1 MNSRWRHRLAA
12 WLLALAFMP
21 CASAQELQD
30 PAPLQFRNTAEEARF
45 HALTGELR
53 CVMCQNQSLADSN
66 AQIAHD
72 LRREV
77 LQLMRQGRSD
87 DEIVA
92 FLVARYGEFVRYKPA
107 FEPATWLL
115 WLGPA
120 ALLLAGG
127 TVVAFVVRRR
137 RADLPP
143 GTGTATADAEQ
154 EW

>member
-1 MNSRWRHRLAA
+1 MNPRWRRRLAA
-12 WLLALAFMP
+12 CVLALAFAP
-21 CASAQELQD
+21 GLPAQELQD
-30 PAPLQFRNTAEEARF
+30 PAPLQFRSAAEEARF

-53 CVMCQNQSLADSN
+53 CVMCQNQSLAASN

-87 DEIVA
+87 DQIVA

-115 WLGPA
+115 WCGP
-120 ALLLAGG
+120 ALLLVAGG
-127 TVVAFVVRRR
+127 IVVALVVRRR
-137 RADLPP
+137 RAELPSGENTP
-143 GTGTATADAEQ
+143 ADAEQ